1 MNIKDITIANIF
13 LLTCSIVT
21 FLIAIFYED
30 LINIRMLLASGYFL
44 ILTAIT
50 WGEENIF
57 D

>member
-13 LLTCSIVT
+13 LLTCAILT

-30 LINIRMLLASGYFL
+30 LISIRMLLASGYFL